1 MNNINS
7 NNIERIESYL
17 TANQSPEEKLRFEAD
32 LERDKELYALFNL
45 YRTING
51 EMHNTQKYSSHE
63 TALKSTLQKLNAAY
77 FKSEVPVVR
86 MSADK
91 KLLRV
96 AMSAAAVLALVL
108 AAYFAFIYTEVS
120 STQLANRYV
129 KKELMHLS
137 LTMDGAKDSLQQGIA
152 AYNDKNYT
160 KAIQLFESVYKAH
173 PDNSDA
179 LKYMGMVYLVT
190 DEHNKAFQLFTELA
204 AKKELFSNPGL
215 FLKAVTLLQR
225 NLPGDE
231 EQARQ
236 LLQQVIDEKAEGS
249 KEAERWLK
257 K

>member
-7 NNIERIESYL
+7 INIERIESYL

-45 YRTING
+45 YRTIDG
-51 EMHNTQKYSSHE
+51 EMHNTQKYSSRE

-77 FKSEVPVVR
+77 FKPEAAVIG
-86 MSADK
+86 MSANK
-91 KLLRV
+91 KMIRV

-108 AAYFAFIYTEVS
+108 TAYFAFTYIGVS
-120 STQLANRYV
+120 STQLANQYV

-152 AYNDKNYT
+152 AYNDKDYA
-160 KAIQLFESVYKAH
+160 KAIQLFEAIYKNH
-173 PDNSDA
+173 PENSDA
-179 LKYMGMVYLVT
+179 LKYMGMAYLVT
-190 DEHNKAFQLFTELA
+190 GEHNKAFQLFTELA

-225 NLPGDE
+225 NQPGDK